1 VCSTFVRKVKH
12 EMHITS
18 EVKDYAILVD
28 SKNSLTDFNSISNP
42 TLIVSKYNNIISSKF
57 KAIKFIL

>member
-1 VCSTFVRKVKH
+1 
-12 EMHITS
+12 MHITS